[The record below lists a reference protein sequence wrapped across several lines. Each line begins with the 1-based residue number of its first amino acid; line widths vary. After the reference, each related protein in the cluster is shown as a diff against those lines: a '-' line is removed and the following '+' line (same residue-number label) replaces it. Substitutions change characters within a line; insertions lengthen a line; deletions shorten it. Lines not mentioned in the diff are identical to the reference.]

1 MDETCVPI
9 LCVVDMQAQG
19 TPSWKSAYRLV
30 MRQEASRLK
39 LFSHED
45 AALKAR
51 MRLAF
56 QDNKLKTRKLVHDK
70 LAGVHDD
77 VVCDYVM
84 LSLNSWA
91 DAKDKTQQQLA
102 DHINAISHIFEQL
115 DKYHC
120 TLIEM
125 LQGMPLPELI

>member
-1 MDETCVPI
+1 
-9 LCVVDMQAQG
+9 MQAQG

-30 MRQEASRLK
+30 MRQEANRLK

-56 QDNKLKTRKLVHDK
+56 QDNKLRTRKLVHDK

-102 DHINAISHIFEQL
+102 DHMHAISHIFEQL

-125 LQGMPLPELI
+125 LQGMPLPKLI